1 MKIKSLEDESD
12 IAAKAAR
19 VLSESFIK
27 AARTE
32 TVLYVKND
40 AVWSKAPNGDPI
52 LIKQLFGRNPDLAK
66 KFASRGTYK
75 IKKWNI
81 STITNSSYQAEPYKS
96 LG

>member
-1 MKIKSLEDESD
+1 MKILSIEDERE
-12 IAAKAAR
+12 IAATAAK
-19 VLSESFIK
+19 VLHERFIE

-52 LIKQLFGRNPDLAK
+52 LIKQLFRRNPDLAK

-75 IKKWNI
+75 IKKM
-81 STITNSSYQAEPYKS
+81 KH
-96 LG
+96 